1 MLTICPTPIGN
12 LGDVTERQLEALAD
26 ADIIACEDTRRAG
39 KLLERL
45 GIERRDGVPELISH
59 HEHNET
65 EAAERLIRELRA
77 GREVVLVSD
86 AGTPLISDP
95 GFELVRRAID
105 AELEVR
111 PLPGAAAVL
120 VALIA
125 SGLPTHAF
133 QFRGFPPSSEESR
146 RRFLAEIDS
155 TEMTTVMYAS
165 PHRIEAVLRDV
176 VEVYGEEREI
186 CLAREMTKRHEE
198 FLRGDAGDV
207 LAQSTDREEQRGEF
221 TLVVGPAP
229 EDPDADDARVDDK
242 IRELLDRGL
251 RSRTIKEIVAELYDV
266 PRSELYDRIQA
277 LDD

>member
-12 LGDVTERQLEALAD
+12 LGDVTERQLTALTD

-45 GIERRDGVPELISH
+45 GIERRDGVPELIPH

-65 EAAERLIRELRA
+65 EAAERLVGELRS
-77 GREVVLVSD
+77 GRDVVLVTD
-86 AGTPLISDP
+86 AGTPLVSDP
-95 GFELVRRAID
+95 GFELIRRAID
-105 AELEVR
+105 ADIEVR

-120 VALIA
+120 VALVA

-133 QFRGFPPSSEESR
+133 QFRGFPPSSEEAR
-146 RRFLAEIDS
+146 RRFLGEIDS
-155 TEMTTVMYAS
+155 TDLTTVMYVS

-176 VEVYGEEREI
+176 VEEYGEEREI
-186 CLAREMTKRHEE
+186 GLAREMTKRHEE
-198 FLRGDAGDV
+198 FLRGDAAEVFAEISERD
-207 LAQSTDREEQRGEF
+207 EHRGEF

-229 EDPDADDARVDDK
+229 EEPDADDARVDDK
-242 IRELLDRGL
+242 IRELLNRGL